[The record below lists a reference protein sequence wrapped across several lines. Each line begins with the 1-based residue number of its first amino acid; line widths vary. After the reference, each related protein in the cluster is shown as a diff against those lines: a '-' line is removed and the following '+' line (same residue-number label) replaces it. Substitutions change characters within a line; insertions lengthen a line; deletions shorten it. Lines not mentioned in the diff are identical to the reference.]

1 MQEQRPSD
9 LSESMRKMELDVIKK
24 PTSEVL
30 EHSHILPQSPHKS
43 LLLLLPPWQFYSF
56 QDSGQMQTQD
66 IQLSDSLFNY

>member
-1 MQEQRPSD
+1 MQEQCPSD
-9 LSESMRKMELDVIKK
+9 SSESMRRMELDIIKK

-30 EHSHILPQSPHKS
+30 EHSHILPQSSHKS
-43 LLLLLPPWQFYSF
+43 LLLLLSPQQFYSF